1 MVGSLNAQIA
11 MNVDKYQAPTAE
23 ALMDKTLHP
32 KAHATLKR
40 GAPVPLRR
48 VVGLV
53 AAIEEQ
59 RHQNNNAWQSRPGP
73 VSVLQDSR
81 V

>member
-1 MVGSLNAQIA
+1 
-11 MNVDKYQAPTAE
+11 MNVDKHPASTAE

-32 KAHATLKR
+32 KAYATLKR

-53 AAIEEQ
+53 AAVEEQ
-59 RHQNNNAWQSRPGP
+59 RHQNYNAWQSRPGP